1 MERIGREHRLR
12 LSRDF
17 VRVKGQGTA
26 LRGRHCLVVV
36 CAAAGEPTRVGFV
49 ASKRGVGNA
58 VQRNRARRRLR
69 EIVRRRWERVPHT
82 GYLMMFV
89 AYRSTLTALHQEL
102 ASDVERVLASA
113 GALAPLTAGAS

>member
-1 MERIGREHRLR
+1 MERIGRDGRLR
-12 LSRDF
+12 SSRDF
-17 VRVKGQGTA
+17 ARVKSSGTA
-26 LRGRHCLVVV
+26 YRGRHCVVVV
-36 CAAAGEPTRVGFV
+36 CAAPGEPTRVGFV

-89 AYRSTLTALHQEL
+89 AYRSATTAPHQDL
-102 ASDVERVLASA
+102 ASDVERVLGSA
-113 GALAPLTAGAS
+113 GALASLPADV